1 MQFYW
6 YRCLIKNL
14 QNACFYVNKKRVG
27 YKGDLMIRS
36 VVNMRRIKD
45 VQDVNNE
52 NNDRA
57 GFYLS
62 F

>member
-14 QNACFYVNKKRVG
+14 QNACFYVKKRVG

-45 VQDVNNE
+45 VQDVYNE